1 LWALER
7 IERLFTSNL
16 VLEPLT
22 VAHTEA
28 MFPVLS
34 DPKLYRYLDYGP
46 PPSLDHARGVYTR
59 LQQGASPDGRETWL
73 NWMLCLD
80 GAIAIGYVQA
90 TLVSPNTAWIAY
102 FLSSNHWGNGY
113 AYSATK
119 AMLRHLIERYDVD
132 DFLATVETANA
143 RSISLLER
151 LEFER
156 AASHDDEAHEL
167 SDTEVLF
174 HRHAA

>member
-1 LWALER
+1 M
-7 IERLFTSNL
+7 ERLFTTNL

-22 VAHTEA
+22 VVHAET

-34 DPKLYRYLDYGP
+34 DPELYRYLDYGP
-46 PPSLDHARGVYTR
+46 PPSLNHVRSVYKR

-73 NWMLCLD
+73 NWILCLD
-80 GAIAIGYVQA
+80 GATAIGYVQA

-102 FLSSNHWGNGY
+102 FLSGNHWGHGY
-113 AYSATK
+113 AYSATRT
-119 AMLRHLIERYDVD
+119 MLGHLIDRYDVD

-143 RSISLLER
+143 RSISLLEH

-156 AASHDDEAHEL
+156 AAGHEAEVHEL

-174 HRHAA
+174 KRHAA